1 MKINTFDVKYT
12 SYRLGDENYT
22 ETKRFSTK
30 ELMDEYFDKLFNEY
44 NSNEKLSIESSNE
57 ISFEFND
64 GGKWSYEV
72 SKEESEIIIYE
83 SLSEIKYL

>member
-1 MKINTFDVKYT
+1 MKINTFNIKQT
-12 SYRLGDENYT
+12 SYRHGDENDIDI
-22 ETKRFSTK
+22 KRFNTK
-30 ELMDEYFDKLFNEY
+30 ELMDGYFDKLYKEY
-44 NSNEKLSIESSNE
+44 KSNDKLSMVRLNE

-72 SKEESEIIIYE
+72 EKEESEIIIYE